1 MEFNKIKI
9 NSLEFE
15 SLAND
20 VQSAINNIENW
31 DLMYIN
37 IRKY

>member
-20 VQSAINNIENW
+20 VQSAINNIEKLGF
-31 DLMYIN
+31 DVY
-37 IRKY
+37 